1 MMTRTDIIGFAYNPA
16 INKSLEFVNSLV
28 KDLDLSRSSWI
39 APASNIEIDKDI
51 LDKTS
56 VVITV
61 GGDGTILRVAKS
73 VMKQSIPILG
83 INLGRVGFMTELELD
98 EALLKIPKYLSGS
111 YRVEERMMLKAVIV
125 SSDQRSPEVEFHAL
139 NDVVITR
146 GSLPRLLDL
155 DTRIDG
161 VLLTTYRADGLI
173 VSTPTGS
180 TGYSLSAGGPILYPE
195 AKQIIMQPLAA
206 HLSFQTGLVVSDQS
220 NIELKMNGNQL
231 SIVSIDGSND
241 NLEHDQKV
249 ILSKSPYVARF
260 LREEGSGEFYSNLT
274 QKLGVAGRQV
284 PNPKII

>member
-1 MMTRTDIIGFAYNPA
+1 MTRTDIVGFAYNPA

-28 KDLDLSRSSWI
+28 KDLDLSGSSWI
-39 APASNIEIDKDI
+39 APASNIGIDKNI

-61 GGDGTILRVAKS
+61 GGDGTILRVARS
-73 VMKQSIPILG
+73 IMRQSIPILG

-98 EALLKIPKYLSGS
+98 EALIKIPKYLSGS

-125 SSDQRSPEVEFHAL
+125 PSDQSSPEVEFHAL

-173 VSTPTGS
+173 ISTPTGS

-220 NIELKMNGNQL
+220 KIELKMNGDQA

-260 LREEGSGEFYSNLT
+260 LRKEDPGEFYTNLT

-284 PNPKII
+284 PDPKII

>member
-1 MMTRTDIIGFAYNPA
+1 MTCTDIIGFAYNPA

-39 APASNIEIDKDI
+39 APASNIEIDKGI

-220 NIELKMNGNQL
+220 HIELKMNGNQV

-249 ILSKSPYVARF
+249 ILSKSPYVAKF
-260 LREEGSGEFYSNLT
+260 LRKEGSGEFYANLT

>member
-1 MMTRTDIIGFAYNPA
+1 MTRTDIIGFAYNPA

-260 LREEGSGEFYSNLT
+260 LRKEGSGEFYANLT

>member
-1 MMTRTDIIGFAYNPA
+1 MTRTDIIGFAYNPA

-28 KDLDLSRSSWI
+28 KDLDLSGSSWI

-260 LREEGSGEFYSNLT
+260 LRKEGSGEFYSNLT
-274 QKLGVAGRQV
+274 QKLGITGRQV

>member
-28 KDLDLSRSSWI
+28 KDLDLSGSSWI

-125 SSDQRSPEVEFHAL
+125 SSDQSSPEVEFHAL

-206 HLSFQTGLVVSDQS
+206 HLSFQTGLVVSEQS

-260 LREEGSGEFYSNLT
+260 LRKEGSGEFYSNLT
-274 QKLGVAGRQV
+274 QKLGVTGRQV

>member
-16 INKSLEFVNSLV
+16 INKSLEFVNSLI

-260 LREEGSGEFYSNLT
+260 LRKERSGEFYSNLT

>member
-1 MMTRTDIIGFAYNPA
+1 MTRTDIIGFAYNPA

-28 KDLDLSRSSWI
+28 KDLDLSGSSWI

-125 SSDQRSPEVEFHAL
+125 SSDQSSPEVEFHAL

-206 HLSFQTGLVVSDQS
+206 HISLF
-220 NIELKMNGNQL
+220 
-231 SIVSIDGSND
+231 
-241 NLEHDQKV
+241 
-249 ILSKSPYVARF
+249 
-260 LREEGSGEFYSNLT
+260 
-274 QKLGVAGRQV
+274 
-284 PNPKII
+284 

>member
-16 INKSLEFVNSLV
+16 INKSLEFVNSLI

-260 LREEGSGEFYSNLT
+260 LRKEGSGELYSNLT
-274 QKLGVAGRQV
+274 QKLGVTGRQLS
-284 PNPKII
+284 NPKII

>member
-1 MMTRTDIIGFAYNPA
+1 MTRTDIIGFAYNPA

-260 LREEGSGEFYSNLT
+260 LRKEGSGEFYSNLT

>member
-1 MMTRTDIIGFAYNPA
+1 MTRTDIIGFAYNPA

-39 APASNIEIDKDI
+39 APASNIEIDKGI

-220 NIELKMNGNQL
+220 HIELKMNGNQV

-249 ILSKSPYVARF
+249 ILSKSPYVAKF
-260 LREEGSGEFYSNLT
+260 LRKEGSGEFYANLT

>member
-28 KDLDLSRSSWI
+28 KDLDLSGSSWI

-125 SSDQRSPEVEFHAL
+125 S
-139 NDVVITR
+139 
-146 GSLPRLLDL
+146 
-155 DTRIDG
+155 
-161 VLLTTYRADGLI
+161 
-173 VSTPTGS
+173 
-180 TGYSLSAGGPILYPE
+180 
-195 AKQIIMQPLAA
+195 
-206 HLSFQTGLVVSDQS
+206 
-220 NIELKMNGNQL
+220 
-231 SIVSIDGSND
+231 
-241 NLEHDQKV
+241 
-249 ILSKSPYVARF
+249 
-260 LREEGSGEFYSNLT
+260 
-274 QKLGVAGRQV
+274 
-284 PNPKII
+284 

>member
-1 MMTRTDIIGFAYNPA
+1 MTRTDIIGFAYNPA

-125 SSDQRSPEVEFHAL
+125 SSDPRSPEVEFHAL

-206 HLSFQTGLVVSDQS
+206 HLSFQTGLVVSEQS

-260 LREEGSGEFYSNLT
+260 LRKEGSGEFYSNLT
-274 QKLGVAGRQV
+274 QKLGITGRQV

>member
-1 MMTRTDIIGFAYNPA
+1 
-16 INKSLEFVNSLV
+16 
-28 KDLDLSRSSWI
+28 
-39 APASNIEIDKDI
+39 
-51 LDKTS
+51 
-56 VVITV
+56 
-61 GGDGTILRVAKS
+61 
-73 VMKQSIPILG
+73 
-83 INLGRVGFMTELELD
+83 MTELELD

-125 SSDQRSPEVEFHAL
+125 SSDQSSPEVEFHAL

-260 LREEGSGEFYSNLT
+260 LRKEGSGEFYSNLT
-274 QKLGVAGRQV
+274 QKLGVTGRQV

>member
-1 MMTRTDIIGFAYNPA
+1 MTRTDIIGFAYNPA
-16 INKSLEFVNSLV
+16 INKSLEFVNSLI

-260 LREEGSGEFYSNLT
+260 LRKEGSGEFYSNLT
-274 QKLGVAGRQV
+274 QKLGVTGRQV

>member
-206 HLSFQTGLVVSDQS
+206 HLSFQTGLVVSEQS

-260 LREEGSGEFYSNLT
+260 LRKEGSGEFYSNLT
-274 QKLGVAGRQV
+274 QKLGITGRQV

>member
-1 MMTRTDIIGFAYNPA
+1 MTRTDIIGFAYNPA

-28 KDLDLSRSSWI
+28 KDLDLSGSSWI

-260 LREEGSGEFYSNLT
+260 LRKEGSGEFYSNLT
-274 QKLGVAGRQV
+274 QKFGVTGRQV

>member
-1 MMTRTDIIGFAYNPA
+1 MTRTDIIGFAYNPA

-28 KDLDLSRSSWI
+28 KDLDLSGSSWI

-260 LREEGSGEFYSNLT
+260 LRKEGSGEFYSNLT

>member
-1 MMTRTDIIGFAYNPA
+1 MTRTDIIGFAYNPA

-28 KDLDLSRSSWI
+28 KDLDLSGSSWI

-206 HLSFQTGLVVSDQS
+206 HLSFQTGLVVSEQS

-260 LREEGSGEFYSNLT
+260 LRKEGSGEFYSNLT
-274 QKLGVAGRQV
+274 QKLGITGRQV

>member
-1 MMTRTDIIGFAYNPA
+1 MTRTDIIGFAYNPA

-206 HLSFQTGLVVSDQS
+206 HLSFQTGLVVSEQS

-260 LREEGSGEFYSNLT
+260 LRKEGSGEFYSNLT

>member
-1 MMTRTDIIGFAYNPA
+1 MTRTDIIGFAYNPA
-16 INKSLEFVNSLV
+16 INKSLEFVNSLI

-195 AKQIIMQPLAA
+195 AKQIKMQPLAA

-260 LREEGSGEFYSNLT
+260 LRKEGSGEFYSNLT